1 MKLARALR
9 DAGAPYP
16 DDAGAWPA
24 LAVPR
29 PGFCG
34 PFPEN
39 PFCARA
45 LERHLQRAGYAPCTR
60 EKEMKIRTRP
70 LLLAAILAGSFSLTG
85 CLAAAVGA
93 GYVAGEEI
101 SEDDGDFDPLD
112 EVVDGE

>member
-1 MKLARALR
+1 
-9 DAGAPYP
+9 
-16 DDAGAWPA
+16 
-24 LAVPR
+24 
-29 PGFCG
+29 
-34 PFPEN
+34 
-39 PFCARA
+39 
-45 LERHLQRAGYAPCTR
+45 
-60 EKEMKIRTRP
+60 MKIRTRP